1 MAGASN
7 PDALDAHFKLYFM
20 FSKVQQR
27 TRSQFK
33 PSKRRRRGWVEGGLL
48 AQYQFF
54 VFLAKPWVK
63 AKPQKS
69 RMKASLLTCNQ
80 DTAP

>member
-33 PSKRRRRGWVEGGLL
+33 PSKRRRRGWVERGAASTVSVLRLPSKTLGQGQTPKEL
-48 AQYQFF
+48 YES
-54 VFLAKPWVK
+54 KP
-63 AKPQKS
+63 S
-69 RMKASLLTCNQ
+69 YL
-80 DTAP
+80 